1 MKRISQK
8 LLSVLLASTCIIST
22 PISSFAHGAW
32 FAQRTDRTQLVVGEG
47 WKDNGYD
54 PNGLI
59 MMNGYNA
66 QYGSTAVE
74 PLKGENYLYIKP
86 ADDLSVVDVVLDY
99 GYWSNNAE
107 GKWIPKPMDEVE
119 GSTIGTHALKYSVNY
134 LKSVDHVQP
143 MMDMAYQFVPS
154 TDPTKLNVGDVF
166 AVQLLH
172 EGQPM
177 ANVDI
182 IPDVTNHHTVTT
194 KTDAN
199 GFAYVT
205 AVNGGTNVIGC
216 EMVVPY
222 ENEGKDKKATRSKV
236 FVSLS
241 YTLYPEET
249 D

>member
-1 MKRISQK
+1 MKKFQYSVIS
-8 LLSVLLASTCIIST
+8 SIMAACCMFST
-22 PISSFAHGAW
+22 PISAYAHGAW

-54 PNGLI
+54 TNGLL
-59 MMNGYNA
+59 MMNAYNSKYA
-66 QYGSTAVE
+66 STAIQ
-74 PLKGENYLYIKP
+74 PLKGDNYIYIDP
-86 ADDLSVVDVVLDY
+86 SDDVSVVDVVLDY
-99 GYWSNNAE
+99 GYWSNNAAGE
-107 GKWIPKPMDEVE
+107 WIPKPMDQVE

-134 LKSVDHVQP
+134 LKSVDNVQP
-143 MMDMAYQFVPS
+143 MYDMAYQFVPF
-154 TDPTKLNVGDVF
+154 TDPTKLNIGDVF

-172 EGQPM
+172 NGQPM
-177 ANVDI
+177 PNQDI

-199 GFAYVT
+199 GIAYVT

-222 ENEGKDKKATRSKV
+222 ENEGVDKKATRSKV